1 VSANKLREL
10 VARVFLLV
18 FSYLEENMLAQMPL
32 PWTLDSFWVLFQL
45 GVQIAFVLLVVA
57 AIAAFCALMIASMTH
72 SL

>member
-1 VSANKLREL
+1 
-10 VARVFLLV
+10 
-18 FSYLEENMLAQMPL
+18 MLAQMPL

-45 GVQIAFVLLVVA
+45 GVQIAFVLLVLA